1 MKKIECYIQPYNL
14 DAVAEAL
21 AVEGVVGMSVAEV
34 KGFGVQKGFTRGED
48 VKAHEYRFHPKMKV
62 EMEPTRM
69 GFGRA
74 LKRIGK
80 DERIFTLHA
89 DISGSIKIMDIAKP
103 ACRVPSTSRMRLSP
117 TYAQRAG
124 SIPILRAASQ

>member
-48 VKAHEYRFHPKMKV
+48 VKPGEYRFHPKMKV
-62 EMEPTRM
+62 EMVVLE
-69 GFGRA
+69 
-74 LKRIGK
+74 K
-80 DERIFTLHA
+80 DVERIITAITDSLKSNQIGEGKIFVTA
-89 DISGSIKIMDIAKP
+89 VDDAVRTRTGERGRDAIK
-103 ACRVPSTSRMRLSP
+103 
-117 TYAQRAG
+117 
-124 SIPILRAASQ
+124 

>member
-48 VKAHEYRFHPKMKV
+48 VKAGEYRFHPKMKV
-62 EMEPTRM
+62 EMVVLE
-69 GFGRA
+69 
-74 LKRIGK
+74 K
-80 DERIFTLHA
+80 DVERIITAINDSLKSNQ
-89 DISGSIKIMDIAKP
+89 IGEGKIF
-103 ACRVPSTSRMRLSP
+103 VL
-117 TYAQRAG
+117 
-124 SIPILRAASQ
+124 PIDDAVRTRTGERGRDAIM

>member
-34 KGFGVQKGFTRGED
+34 KGFGVQKGFTRGEE

-62 EMEPTRM
+62 EMVVLE
-69 GFGRA
+69 
-74 LKRIGK
+74 K
-80 DERIFTLHA
+80 DVERIVSAITDL
-89 DISGSIKIMDIAKP
+89 
-103 ACRVPSTSRMRLSP
+103 
-117 TYAQRAG
+117 AQEQPDRRG
-124 SIPILRAASQ
+124 QDLRAPHRRRRAHAHRPAGARRHHVSRARP

>member
-48 VKAHEYRFHPKMKV
+48 VKPGEYRFHPKMKV
-62 EMEPTRM
+62 EMVVLE
-69 GFGRA
+69 
-74 LKRIGK
+74 K
-80 DERIFTLHA
+80 DVERIIAAITTSLKSNQIGEGKIFVTPVDDA
-89 DISGSIKIMDIAKP
+89 VRTRTGERGRDAIK
-103 ACRVPSTSRMRLSP
+103 
-117 TYAQRAG
+117 
-124 SIPILRAASQ
+124 